1 MNYSNM
7 YFAKDITEN
16 SFASNNRTNVVVN
29 NSTSVVNNSTDS
41 EVLSAKFLP
50 ESGTCKDTPYPDLF
64 QGFNTQI
71 KDTFFFSFIIQFIL
85 VSLMYIHV
93 GNGKYW
99 KVLFFA
105 ATAGLIAAAIENA
118 SLAFICQEDQKNSD
132 RGVFTFFVEE
142 FFWIVCE
149 YSVPYLNL
157 IKMEAISNGRYVKF
171 VKYAILLLAI
181 PFGGARLYNGY
192 DRMIEGI
199 LNTKNSNIYHGI
211 AFGVMAVADIICTIS
226 IIYLVKRKIKKG
238 TFRNKSMSSYIKNS
252 TYTVLISVDMVSLC
266 LSMLYIISSVIFKDQ
281 NKDLESSTSIFH
293 CLKSVFILIL
303 ATDAIIFKYG
313 ATNNTY
319 ALYDINSRLNQYD
332 YYFKKTLHNNNKTF
346 IIDMN
351 NDTTSSTSR
360 SPYATYKFPSS
371 LANSK
376 NIAKSY
382 NSHSSTLDYNSNN
395 NKRFGGSLF
404 HQADLTDYMYKNKN

>member
-1 MNYSNM
+1 MN
-7 YFAKDITEN
+7 YFAKDVTGNTFANNKTAEVTVSN
-16 SFASNNRTNVVVN
+16 STLTKVVN
-29 NSTSVVNNSTDS
+29 ETIFYN
-41 EVLSAKFLP
+41 KFDP
-50 ESGTCKDTPYPDLF
+50 ETGTCGEVPYPNLF

-118 SLAFICQEDQKNSD
+118 TIAFICQEDQTKNHG
-132 RGVFTFFVEE
+132 GVFTFFVEE

-157 IKMEAISNGRYVKF
+157 IKMEAISNGKYVKF
-171 VKYAILLLAI
+171 VKFIILLLAI
-181 PFGGARLYNGY
+181 PFGAARLYNGY
-192 DRMIEGI
+192 DRMVNGV
-199 LNTKNSNIYHGI
+199 LDTKITKICHGI

-226 IIYLVKRKIKKG
+226 IIYLVKKKIKKG

-266 LSMLYIISSVIFKDQ
+266 LSILYIVSSLIFQ
-281 NKDLESSTSIFH
+281 NKSKDLDSSTSIFH
-293 CLKSVFILIL
+293 CLKSVIILIL

-313 ATNNTY
+313 ATNNTF
-319 ALYDINSRLNQYD
+319 ALYDMNSRLNQYD
-332 YYFKKTLHNNNKTF
+332 YYFKKTMNNNNKTF

-351 NDTTSSTSR
+351 NDNASSTSR
-360 SPYATYKFPSS
+360 SPYSTYKFPSS

-376 NIAKSY
+376 NIVRSY
-382 NSHSSTLDYNSNN
+382 NSQSPTLDSN
-395 NKRFGGSLF
+395 KKKFGGDLF
-404 HQADLTDYMYKNKN
+404 HQTDLKDYMYKNN